1 MKSLRVTIQM
11 KVTKQY
17 ISKVIFILL
26 YKVTLTGSNA
36 VLYLSVLPHFKGI
49 LSAESLVSFV

>member
-26 YKVTLTGSNA
+26 YKVTLTDTGSNA

-49 LSAESLVSFV
+49 L